1 MPSTTTSDAADL
13 ARSFASPRLRRRRF
27 ELLPL
32 RGEGAP
38 YTEAQG
44 RAPGDSS
51 APAELA
57 DLISSISE
65 VGLLQPVLA
74 EEIPGEDGA
83 APTMRIVAGERRL
96 RAARWGA
103 VNLEDNPHFAAL
115 PAIVC
120 PGPLSEEE
128 RRIWQLIE
136 NLAREPLQPGEQ
148 AAALLY
154 QRCALLTVKLL
165 RSGKPVP
172 RDVAELT
179 DPVERY
185 KALERIRGADTS
197 AAAPWGEVLSRL
209 GLQLSP
215 RRARE
220 LVRAF
225 AALPADVSEEMDAER
240 VALHTR
246 IRFVQLQ
253 QGRAQAAADIWAAVK
268 ETGRTEL
275 LYAAAGAALED
286 PQITAEQALATAA
299 EDHHEAAEARAAALR
314 SSPPS
319 AVGAP
324 AGPGRPQDP
333 EADETEQ
340 ARDTEP
346 GARLCLVA
354 PADGPKQ
361 DGGEEGPGE
370 GAPGAMAVT
379 EACQALRSL
388 VRALHQGTEINR
400 YDRGSLRL
408 LLDQVHGLLG
418 PAPARRSA

>member
-1 MPSTTTSDAADL
+1 MPSTTMPDAADL

-44 RAPGDSS
+44 RAPGDAT

-74 EEIPGEDGA
+74 EEIPGQDGA

-103 VNLEDNPHFAAL
+103 VNLEENPHFASL

-120 PGPLSEEE
+120 PGSLSEEE

-165 RSGKPVP
+165 RCGKPVP
-172 RDVAELT
+172 REVAELT

-185 KALERIRGADTS
+185 KALERIRGADTA

-253 QGRAQAAADIWAAVK
+253 QGRAQAAAEIWAAVK

-275 LYAAAGAALED
+275 LYAATGAALDD
-286 PQITAEQALATAA
+286 PEITAAQALAAAA
-299 EDHHEAAEARAAALR
+299 EGHHEATEARAAALR
-314 SSPPS
+314 SGPP
-319 AVGAP
+319 AVIAAP
-324 AGPGRPQDP
+324 AGADRPADP
-333 EADETEQ
+333 EADETD
-340 ARDTEP
+340 RPTYTEP
-346 GARLCLVA
+346 GDRAFLA
-354 PADGPKQ
+354 ASADGPEH
-361 DGGEEGPGE
+361 DAVEEG
-370 GAPGAMAVT
+370 AVAVT

-418 PAPARRSA
+418 PAPARRSP

>member
-13 ARSFASPRLRRRRF
+13 ARSFTSPRLRRRRF

-74 EEIPGEDGA
+74 EEIPSADGA

-103 VNLEDNPHFAAL
+103 VNLTDNPHFAAL

-165 RSGKPVP
+165 RCGKPVP
-172 RDVAELT
+172 REVAELT

-185 KALERIRGADTS
+185 KALERIRGADTQ

-225 AALPADVSEEMDAER
+225 AALPPDISEEMDAER

-253 QGRAQAAADIWAAVK
+253 QGRAQAAAEIWAAVK

-275 LYAAAGAALED
+275 LYAATGAALED
-286 PQITAEQALATAA
+286 PQITPEQALATAA
-299 EDHHEAAEARAAALR
+299 ENHHEAAEARAAALR
-314 SSPPS
+314 GPA
-319 AVGAP
+319 AVPGEA
-324 AGPGRPQDP
+324 GRPQTS
-333 EADETEQ
+333 EES
-340 ARDTEP
+340 EP
-346 GARLCLVA
+346 GHPRPPEEPAARLSLVA
-354 PADGPKQ
+354 PPEDQDADRS
-361 DGGEEGPGE
+361 EEPPGLD
-370 GAPGAMAVT
+370 APGDAVAD
-379 EACQALRSL
+379 ACQALRAL
-388 VRALHQGTEINR
+388 VRILHQGAEINR

>member
-1 MPSTTTSDAADL
+1 MPSTTLPDAAEL

-38 YTEAQG
+38 YTEVQG
-44 RAPGDSS
+44 RDPGESTAPS
-51 APAELA
+51 ELA

-65 VGLLQPVLA
+65 VGILQPVLA
-74 EEIPGEDGA
+74 EEIPGHDGA

-103 VNLEDNPHFAAL
+103 VNLKENPHFAAL

-165 RSGKPVP
+165 QSGKPVP

-185 KALERIRGADTS
+185 KALERIRGGDNQ
-197 AAAPWGEVLSRL
+197 AAAPWSEVLSRL

-225 AALPADVSEEMDAER
+225 AALPPEISEEMDADR

-253 QGRAQAAADIWAAVK
+253 QGRAQAASEIWAAVK
-268 ETGRTEL
+268 DAGRTEL
-275 LYAAAGAALED
+275 LYAATGAALED
-286 PQITAEQALATAA
+286 PEITADQALAAAA

-314 SSPPS
+314 SGPP
-319 AVGAP
+319 AVP
-324 AGPGRPQDP
+324 AMVTVAAAAGSESMPEP
-333 EADETEQ
+333 EAAPES
-340 ARDTEP
+340 P
-346 GARLCLVA
+346 ARLALVET
-354 PADGPKQ
+354 
-361 DGGEEGPGE
+361 DGGAQGPE
-370 GAPGAMAVT
+370 QDEASPAVAD
-379 EACQALRSL
+379 ACRALRAL
-388 VRALHQGTEINR
+388 ARALHQGTEITR

-408 LLDQVHGLLG
+408 LLDQVHGLIG
-418 PAPARRSA
+418 PAPTRRSA

>member
-1 MPSTTTSDAADL
+1 MPSTTMPDAADL

-74 EEIPGEDGA
+74 EEIPGQDGA

-103 VNLEDNPHFAAL
+103 VNLKDNPHFAAL

-165 RSGKPVP
+165 RCGKPVP
-172 RDVAELT
+172 REVADLT

-185 KALERIRGADTS
+185 KALERIRGADTAS
-197 AAAPWGEVLSRL
+197 AAPWGEVLSRL

-253 QGRAQAAADIWAAVK
+253 QGRAHAAAEIWAAVK
-268 ETGRTEL
+268 TSGRTEL
-275 LYAAAGAALED
+275 LYAATGAALED
-286 PQITAEQALATAA
+286 PEITAEQALAAAA
-299 EDHHEAAEARAAALR
+299 EDHHAAAEARAAALR
-314 SSPPS
+314 SGPP
-319 AVGAP
+319 AIAAT
-324 AGPGRPQDP
+324 AGPGRPADP
-333 EADETEQ
+333 EADESEQ
-340 ARDTEP
+340 PRDPAP
-346 GARLCLVA
+346 GAGARAAA
-354 PADGPKQ
+354 PADGPKS
-361 DGGEEGPGE
+361 DTGEERAGE
-370 GAPGAMAVT
+370 GAAAVT

-408 LLDQVHGLLG
+408 LLDQVHGLLD

>member
-1 MPSTTTSDAADL
+1 MVSTTLPDAADL

-74 EEIPGEDGA
+74 EEIPGPDGA

-103 VNLEDNPHFAAL
+103 VNLKDNPHFAGL

-165 RSGKPVP
+165 RCGKPVP
-172 RDVAELT
+172 REVAELT

-185 KALERIRGADTS
+185 RALERIRGADTA

-225 AALPADVSEEMDAER
+225 AALPPEISEEMDAER

-253 QGRAQAAADIWAAVK
+253 QGRAQAAAEIWAAVK
-268 ETGRTEL
+268 DSGRTEL
-275 LYAAAGAALED
+275 LYAATGAALAD

-314 SSPPS
+314 
-319 AVGAP
+319 
-324 AGPGRPQDP
+324 AGP
-333 EADETEQ
+333 Q
-340 ARDTEP
+340 AAPGEP
-346 GARLCLVA
+346 GRLEGPEENEVGQAGVAGPAARLSLVT
-354 PADGPKQ
+354 PP
-361 DGGEEGPGE
+361 EGPDAEGE
-370 GAPGAMAVT
+370 ALSGLDAPGDVVAD
-379 EACQALRSL
+379 ACQALRAL
-388 VRALHQGTEINR
+388 VKVLHQGAEINR

-418 PAPARRSA
+418 PAPTRRSA